1 MLSLPRIIN
10 RLPGQTFIGKGKM
23 TRYERAMEIRS
34 DTPMTAADDA
44 VALRIAETLMAREG
58 TAPAWGVVLE
68 EARAGYARVRMAV
81 RADMLNGHG
90 TAHGGMIFALAD
102 TAFDYACNS
111 HNRATVAQGASILFL
126 GPAQAGET
134 LIAEARETALAG
146 RSGAYMIDVRTGDGR
161 IVAQLQ
167 CLSRTVGGAIVTD
180 EENDLG

>member
-1 MLSLPRIIN
+1 MA
-10 RLPGQTFIGKGKM
+10 
-23 TRYERAMEIRS
+23 RYGRYMEIRS
-34 DTPMTAADDA
+34 DAPNIAESDTLAR
-44 VALRIAETLMAREG
+44 RIAEQLMASEG
-58 TAPAWGVVLE
+58 TAPAWGLVLE
-68 EARAGYARVRMAV
+68 EARVGYARVRMKL

-102 TAFDYACNS
+102 SAFAYACNS

-126 GPAQAGET
+126 GPAQPGED

-146 RSGAYMIDVRTGDGR
+146 RSGAYTIEVRTGDGR

-180 EENDLG
+180 EENDHG